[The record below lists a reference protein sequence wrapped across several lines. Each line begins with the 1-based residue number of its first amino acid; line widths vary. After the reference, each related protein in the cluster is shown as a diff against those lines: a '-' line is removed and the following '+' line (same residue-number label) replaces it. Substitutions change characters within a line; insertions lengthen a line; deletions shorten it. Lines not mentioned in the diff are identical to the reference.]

1 MEIKLLDNTIHQQK
15 DLIDNAYSDEF
26 YYGYLGKTA
35 FSSSNLKL
43 LLDSPKSYHYA
54 MKYGNESSSQALR
67 DGHLFHTMM
76 LEPEKLED
84 IVFVDVQSKNSKLY
98 KDAVAEYPDVFTA
111 KERDDAERLVDAISK
126 NSRAME
132 LMRDSRTEIPAVDN
146 LFGYPFRAKADIL
159 KNSGGIV
166 DLKTTID
173 VRNFD
178 RSAYKFRYFLQV
190 YIYCQLF
197 KCSYKDFKFLCI
209 DKKNLDIAVW
219 DVSREFYEVGEEQ
232 VQRAIEI
239 YEEYIR
245 EDFDVNDFTITGTL

>member
-1 MEIKLLDNTIHQQK
+1 MEIKLLDNSIHKQSE
-15 DLIDNAYSDEF
+15 LIDNAYSDEF
-26 YYGYLGKTA
+26 YYGYLGKAA

-76 LEPEKLED
+76 LEPEKLEE
-84 IVFVDVQSKNSKLY
+84 IVFVDVQSKNSKAY

-111 KERDDAERLVDAISK
+111 KERNDAERLVDAISK

-132 LMRDSRTEIPAVDN
+132 LMRDSRTEIPAVGE

-159 KNSGGIV
+159 KNKGGIV

-178 RSAYKFRYFLQV
+178 KSAYKFRYFLQV
-190 YIYCQLF
+190 YIYCELF
-197 KCSYKDFKFLCI
+197 NCSYKDFKFLCI

-219 DVSREFYEVGEEQ
+219 DVSKEFYEVGEEQ

-239 YEEYIR
+239 YEDYKR

>member
-1 MEIKLLDNTIHQQK
+1 MKIKLLDNTIHEQSE
-15 DLIDNAYSDEF
+15 LIDNAYSDEF
-26 YYGYLGKTA
+26 YYCYLGKAA

-54 MKYGNESSSQALR
+54 MTYGNESSSQALR
-67 DGHLFHTMM
+67 DGWLFHTYL

-84 IVFVDVQSKNSKLY
+84 IVFVDVQSKNTK
-98 KDAVAEYPDVFTA
+98 KFKEAKAEYPDVFTA
-111 KERDDAERLVDAISK
+111 KERNDCERLVDAMSK

-132 LMRDSRTEIPAVDN
+132 LMRDSRTEIPAVDT

-173 VRNFD
+173 VKNFN

-190 YIYCQLF
+190 YIYCELF

-219 DVSREFYEVGEEQ
+219 DVSKEFYEVGEEQ
-232 VQRAIEI
+232 VQRALET
-239 YEEYIR
+239 YEEYKT
-245 EDFDVNDFTITGTL
+245 EGFDVNDFTITGTL

>member
-1 MEIKLLDNTIHQQK
+1 MKIKLLDNTEHDQQE
-15 DLIDNAYSDEF
+15 LVDNAYSDEF
-26 YYGYLGKTA
+26 YYGYLGKAA

-43 LLDSPKSYHYA
+43 LLDSPKTYHYT
-54 MKYGNESSSQALR
+54 MKYGREQSSQALR
-67 DGHLFHTMM
+67 DGWLFHTMI
-76 LEPEKLED
+76 LEPEKMD
-84 IVFVDVQSKNSKLY
+84 DVVIIDVQSKNTK
-98 KDAVAEYPDVFTA
+98 KFKEAKEEYPDVFTK
-111 KERDDAERLVDAISK
+111 KELNDAERLVDAISK

-132 LMRDSRTEIPAVDN
+132 LMRDSRTEIPAVGE

-159 KNSGGIV
+159 KNKGGIV

-173 VRNFD
+173 VRNLN

-190 YIYCQLF
+190 YIYCELF

-219 DVSREFYEVGEEQ
+219 DVSKEFYEVGEEQ
-232 VQRAIEI
+232 VQRAIQI
-239 YEEYIR
+239 YEDYKR

>member
-1 MEIKLLDNTIHQQK
+1 MKIKLLDNSVHEQQE
-15 DLIDNAYSDEF
+15 LIDNAYSDEF

-54 MKYGNESSSQALR
+54 MTYGNESSSQALR
-67 DGHLFHTMM
+67 DGYLFHIMV
-76 LEPEKLED
+76 LEPEKMDD
-84 IVFVDVQSKNSKLY
+84 IVFVEVQSKNTK
-98 KDAVAEYPDVFTA
+98 KFKEAKAEYPDVFTA

-132 LMRDSRTEIPAVDN
+132 LMRDSRTEIPAVGN

-159 KNSGGIV
+159 KNKGGIV

-173 VRNFD
+173 VRNFN

-197 KCSYKDFKFLCI
+197 DCSYDQFKFLCI

-219 DVSREFYEVGEEQ
+219 DVSKEFYEVGEEQ
-232 VQRAIEI
+232 VKRAIEI
-239 YEEYIR
+239 YKEYKR

>member
-1 MEIKLLDNTIHQQK
+1 MKIKLLDNSVHEQQE
-15 DLIDNAYSDEF
+15 LIDNAYSDEF

-54 MKYGNESSSQALR
+54 MTYGNESSSQALR
-67 DGHLFHTMM
+67 DGYLFHIMV
-76 LEPEKLED
+76 LEPEKMDD
-84 IVFVDVQSKNSKLY
+84 IVFVEVQSKNTK
-98 KDAVAEYPDVFTA
+98 KFKEAKAEYPDVFTA

-132 LMRDSRTEIPAVDN
+132 LMRDSRTEIPAVGN

-159 KNSGGIV
+159 KNKGGIV

-173 VRNFD
+173 VRNFN

-197 KCSYKDFKFLCI
+197 DCSYDQFKFLCI

-219 DVSREFYEVGEEQ
+219 DVSKEFYEVGEEQ

-239 YEEYIR
+239 YEEYKR

>member
-1 MEIKLLDNTIHQQK
+1 MKIKLLDNSVHEQQE
-15 DLIDNAYSDEF
+15 LIDNAYSDEF

-54 MKYGNESSSQALR
+54 MTYGNESSSQALR
-67 DGHLFHTMM
+67 DGYLFHIMV
-76 LEPEKLED
+76 LEPSKMDD
-84 IVFVDVQSKNSKLY
+84 IVFVEVQSKNTK
-98 KDAVAEYPDVFTA
+98 KFKEAKAEYPDVFTA

-132 LMRDSRTEIPAVDN
+132 LMRDSRTEIPAVGN

-159 KNSGGIV
+159 KNKGGIV

-173 VRNFD
+173 VRNFN

-197 KCSYKDFKFLCI
+197 DCSYDQFKFLCI

-219 DVSREFYEVGEEQ
+219 DVSKEFYEVGEEQ

-239 YEEYIR
+239 YEEYKR